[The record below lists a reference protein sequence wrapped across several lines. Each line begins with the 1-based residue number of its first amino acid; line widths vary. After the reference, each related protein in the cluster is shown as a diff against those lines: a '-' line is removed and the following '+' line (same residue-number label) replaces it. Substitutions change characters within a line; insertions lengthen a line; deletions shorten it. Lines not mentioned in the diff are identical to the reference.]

1 MAKTKDYKH
10 FCAAARSLEVIGEKW
25 SLLIVRDLLR
35 GPQRFSDLLR
45 YLGSIT
51 PKWLTA
57 RLRELEEAGIVKR
70 NAQKGRREVWYELT
84 EAGRDLEPV
93 VESLVVWG
101 IQHAMRPPLLGEK
114 VHSDIILQGV
124 VVALNRRLLAWPDN
138 PVTWVFRFGGDDVHT
153 LHFDG
158 QLWSAHPGA
167 DEGADVVIE
176 SDPEG
181 LANILTASPGQRG
194 GLPEG
199 LTVKGDTQKAKEF
212 GAVFLAGGR

>member
-45 YLGSIT
+45 YLGAIT
-51 PKWLTA
+51 PKWLSA
-57 RLRELEEAGIVKR
+57 RLRELEEADIVER
-70 NAQKGRREVWYELT
+70 DAQEGRREVWYRLT
-84 EAGRDLEPV
+84 EVGRDLEPV
-93 VESLVVWG
+93 VEALVVWG
-101 IQHAMRPPLLGEK
+101 VKHAMRPPLLGER
-114 VHSDIILQGV
+114 VHSDIILQGM
-124 VVALNRRLLAWPDN
+124 VVALNERLLAWPDN
-138 PVTWVFRFGGDDVHT
+138 PVTWVFLFGSDDVHT
-153 LHFDG
+153 LRFDG

-176 SDPEG
+176 SDPER
-181 LANILTASPGQRG
+181 LANILTAHSDERG

-199 LTVKGDTQKAKEF
+199 LTVKGDNQKAAEF